1 MAQLPPEIQ
10 RKWRAYEHYQL
21 AATRVGPDV
30 EGENDLFARV

>member
-1 MAQLPPEIQ
+1 LPEEVQ
-10 RKWRAYEHYQL
+10 RTWRSSEYFQL